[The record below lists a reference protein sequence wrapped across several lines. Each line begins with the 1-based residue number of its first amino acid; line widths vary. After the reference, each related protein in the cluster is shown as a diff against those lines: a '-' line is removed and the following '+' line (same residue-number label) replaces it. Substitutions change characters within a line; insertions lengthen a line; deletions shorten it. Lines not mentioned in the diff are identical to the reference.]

1 MPQSLLRNH
10 VLKTLSSEDFA
21 LLQPSI
27 DHVELAIKAQLEIQY
42 QPIEHIYFPEAGI
55 ASVVATMTGGRQ
67 SEVGIIGHDGM
78 TGLAAVLGQD
88 KSSNEIYIQVA
99 GNGWCLRVDDLR
111 VALSKS
117 PTLRASLLRYAHA
130 FLVQSSRTALVNG
143 HSKIEERLARWL
155 LMVHDRI
162 EGNKIYLTHEF
173 LATMLGTRR
182 PGVTTALQMLE
193 YRGLVQARRGEITI
207 VDRPGMIELTHGAY
221 GEEEQ
226 RHFGIASG

>member
-1 MPQSLLRNH
+1 MDRSRHDNRSDQWR
-10 VLKTLSSEDFA
+10 KR
-21 LLQPSI
+21 
-27 DHVELAIKAQLEIQY
+27 
-42 QPIEHIYFPEAGI
+42 
-55 ASVVATMTGGRQ
+55 TG
-67 SEVGIIGHDGM
+67 
-78 TGLAAVLGQD
+78 
-88 KSSNEIYIQVA
+88 
-99 GNGWCLRVDDLR
+99 DDLR

-117 PTLRASLLRYAHA
+117 PTLRTSLLRYAHA